1 MTNAFIRDKNPSRQL
16 LIESY
21 MIKSWFGL
29 FLNLVTKSPDPM
41 RKVIC
46 ILIAFLS
53 TASAIAQEKG
63 NFPEFKTTYSE
74 LNLKSYDRDSSTAAL
89 VLNEFGKSYFD
100 NGGEYNLI
108 FEYHV
113 KIKIFKK
120 DGLRYAD
127 LEIPL
132 RKSDSKGEILRAFE
146 AASYTFD
153 NGSMRETKV
162 AMRDLFNDVKGKYLE
177 VKKIAIPNV
186 REGSIVEFKY
196 TIESPFVYNFRNW
209 EFQAEIPK
217 IYSEYW
223 ALIPAN
229 YLYNITLKG
238 FYPLTTNTS
247 RIEKNC
253 YSMGGRSSDC
263 SLMMYGMKNIPA
275 FVEEEY
281 MTAKSNFL
289 SCINFELSEYRYFD
303 GRVDKMTRE
312 WRDVEQELKKHSDF
326 GQQLKKAD
334 GKMEADVLKIIAGEV
349 DPLVKAKKIYYH
361 VLENF
366 QWNGRFGLFTDV
378 GVKKAF
384 ESKVGNVSD
393 INLMLIG
400 ALEVADLAVDPVIL
414 STRDN
419 GSPIELYPVI
429 SDFNYVVARVEING
443 KFYMLDATDPFH
455 PFGLLP
461 EHCLNGKGRV
471 LGDRESFWVDLV
483 AADKARRISNFS
495 LKLADDGLMSG
506 AIQVTYMGY
515 EAVKQRKILTRL
527 AEQKAYISNF
537 TRRFEAMEVDKYEI
551 VNFDEIDKPFV
562 VKLDIGYQAY
572 DGDGAENFLF
582 NPFFIEKENE
592 NPFKS
597 NERLY
602 PVDFG
607 SPREFTTMLNLE
619 FPSRYELMN
628 MPEKVAL
635 SLPNA
640 GGRFL
645 LDAQIVDNKLTLNN
659 ALSINRTV
667 FSSKE
672 YVYLKELYSRIIQ
685 AQNEDLIFKKKI

>member
-1 MTNAFIRDKNPSRQL
+1 
-16 LIESY
+16 
-21 MIKSWFGL
+21 
-29 FLNLVTKSPDPM
+29 M
-41 RKVIC
+41 RR
-46 ILIAFLS
+46 ILISLS
-53 TASAIAQEKG
+53 AVLLTVQLFAQEKG

-74 LNLKSYDRDSSTAAL
+74 LNLKTYARDSSTSAV

-100 NGGEYNLI
+100 NGGEYNLL

-120 DGLRYAD
+120 EGLQYAN

-132 RKSDSKGEILRAFE
+132 RKSDSKGEILRVFE

-162 AMRDLFNDVKGKYLE
+162 TTKDIFTDVRGKYLD
-177 VKKIAIPNV
+177 VKKVAIPNV
-186 REGSIVEFKY
+186 REGSVIEFKY
-196 TIESPFVYNFRNW
+196 TIESPFVYNFKNW

-217 IYSEYW
+217 VYSEYW

-247 RIEKNC
+247 RIQKDC

-263 SLMMYGMKNIPA
+263 SLMIYGMKDIPA

-312 WRDVEQELKKHSDF
+312 WRDVELELKKHPDF

-334 GKMEADVLKIIAGEV
+334 GKMEADVLALIAGDV

-361 VLENF
+361 VLHNF
-366 QWNGRFGLFTDV
+366 QWNGKFGLFTDL

-384 ESKVGNVSD
+384 ETKVGNVSD

-400 ALEVADLAVDPVIL
+400 ALEVADLSVDPVIL

-419 GSPIELYPVI
+419 GVPIELYPVI

-443 KFYMLDATDPFH
+443 KFYMLDATDSFH

-471 LGDRESFWVDLV
+471 LADKESFWVDLV
-483 AADKARRISNFS
+483 ASDKARRISNFS
-495 LKLADDGLMSG
+495 LKLADDGLLSG
-506 AIQVTYMGY
+506 AIHVTYIGY
-515 EAVKQRKILTRL
+515 EAVKQRKILNKL
-527 AEQKAYISNF
+527 AEEKAYITNF
-537 TRRFEAMEVDKYEI
+537 TRKFDALEVDKFEI
-551 VNFDEIDKPFV
+551 QNFTEIDKPFV
-562 VKLDIGYQAY
+562 VKLNIGYQAY
-572 DGDGAENFLF
+572 EGDAIDNFLF

-607 SPREFTTMLNLE
+607 SPREFTTMFNLE
-619 FPSRYELMN
+619 FPSRYELVN
-628 MPEKVAL
+628 KPDKVAL

-640 GGRFL
+640 GGRFI
-645 LDAQIVDNKLTLNN
+645 LDAQITDNKLMLNN

-667 FSSKE
+667 FSSNE
-672 YVYLKELYSRIIQ
+672 YLYLKELYSRIIQ

>member
-1 MTNAFIRDKNPSRQL
+1 MRK
-16 LIESY
+16 LICSL
-21 MIKSWFGL
+21 IAL
-29 FLNLVTKSPDPM
+29 FL
-41 RKVIC
+41 
-46 ILIAFLS
+46 
-53 TASAIAQEKG
+53 TAQIFAQEKG
-63 NFPEFKTTYSE
+63 NFPEFKTTYAE
-74 LNLKSYDRDSSTAAL
+74 LNMNSYAPDSSTSAV
-89 VLNEFGKSYFD
+89 VLNEFGKSYFE
-100 NGGEYNLI
+100 NGGEYNLM

-120 DGLRYAD
+120 DGLKYAN

-132 RKSDSKGEILRAFE
+132 RKSDSKSELLRAFE
-146 AASYTFD
+146 AASYTLD
-153 NGSMRETKV
+153 NGSMRETKTS
-162 AMRDLFNDVKGKYLE
+162 MKDLFTDVQGKYLDI
-177 VKKIAIPNV
+177 KKIALPNV
-186 REGSIVEFKY
+186 REGSVIEFKY

-223 ALIPAN
+223 AFIPAN

-238 FYPLTTNTS
+238 FYKLTTNTS
-247 RIEKNC
+247 RIQKGC
-253 YSMGGRSSDC
+253 YSMNGQTSDC
-263 SLMMYGMKNIPA
+263 SQMMYGMKNIPA

-312 WRDVEQELKKHSDF
+312 WRDVEQELKKHPDF

-334 GKMEADVLKIIAGEV
+334 GKMEADVRALIAGEV
-349 DPLVKAKKIYYH
+349 DPMAKAKKIYYH
-361 VLENF
+361 VLDNF
-366 QWNGRFGLFTDV
+366 QWNGNFGLFTDR

-393 INLMLIG
+393 INMMLIG
-400 ALEVADLAVDPVIL
+400 ALRVADLSADPVIL

-419 GSPIELYPVI
+419 GVPIELYPVI

-443 KFYMLDATDPFH
+443 KFYMLDATDEFH

-471 LGDRESFWVDLV
+471 LANKESYWVDLLP
-483 AADKARRISNFS
+483 ADKARRIANYS
-495 LKLADDGLMSG
+495 LKLADDGLLSG
-506 AIQVTYMGY
+506 DIQVTYIGY
-515 EAVKQRKILTRL
+515 EAVKQRKMLNRL
-527 AEQKAYISNF
+527 AEEKAYISNF
-537 TRRFEAMEVDKYEI
+537 TRYFNGMEVDKYEI
-551 VNFDEIDKPFV
+551 LNKDDIEKPFV
-562 VKLDIGYQAY
+562 VKLGIGYQAY
-572 DGDGAENFLF
+572 EGDPVENFLF
-582 NPFFIEKENE
+582 NPFIDKQNE

-597 NERLY
+597 NQRLY

-607 SPREFTTMLNLE
+607 SPREFTTMFNFE
-619 FPSRYELMN
+619 FPEAYELVN
-628 MPEKVAL
+628 KPENVAL
-635 SLPNA
+635 SLPNS

-645 LDAQIVDNKLTLNN
+645 LDAQLSENKLVLNN

-667 FSSKE
+667 FSSQE

-685 AQNEDLIFKKKI
+685 AQNEDLILRKKI